1 VPGLHCGS
9 IIALSLPCVSGLGQV
24 YLVRHIAE
32 GKSYVL
38 KVIKL
43 KGMPAKEK
51 EACHSEVLLMKRLKH
66 PNIVAYK
73 DSFFANGKDHL
84 CIVMTYCDGG
94 DLTARVAA
102 AKGQLL
108 KEDQIMHW
116 FVQIA
121 LAMHYMHENNVLHRD
136 IKSQSEF
143 ISSRQCNVLTCTL
156 ALSTFHRFASYV
168 GLASFRSLHQI
179 ADIFLLGNGR
189 LVLGDLGISKVLD
202 GTMAFASTQIGEL

>member
-1 VPGLHCGS
+1 M
-9 IIALSLPCVSGLGQV
+9 QV
-24 YLVRHIAE
+24 YLVRHVAE
-32 GKSYVL
+32 AKSYVL

-51 EACHSEVLLMKRLKH
+51 EACHSEVKLMKRLRH

-73 DSFFANGKDHL
+73 DSFFANGQDHL

-94 DLTARVAA
+94 DLTARIAA

-121 LAMHYMHENNVLHRD
+121 LAIHYMHENNVLHRD
-136 IKSQSEF
+136 IKAQSE
-143 ISSRQCNVLTCTL
+143 RGRV
-156 ALSTFHRFASYV
+156 AAYRPDGDRHRT
-168 GLASFRSLHQI
+168 SLR

-202 GTMAFASTQIGEL
+202 GTMAFASTQIGAGAVGSGRGSARVSG

>member
-1 VPGLHCGS
+1 MEDYKVIKSIGKGS
-9 IIALSLPCVSGLGQV
+9 FGKV

-94 DLTARVAA
+94 DLTARIAA

-121 LAMHYMHENNVLHRD
+121 LAIHYMHENNVLHRD
-136 IKSQSEF
+136 IKAQSASNGHLRPAGPAITF
-143 ISSRQCNVLTCTL
+143 VCCCLLLVQTSSCSGT
-156 ALSTFHRFASYV
+156 AAS
-168 GLASFRSLHQI
+168 
-179 ADIFLLGNGR
+179 
-189 LVLGDLGISKVLD
+189 
-202 GTMAFASTQIGEL
+202 